1 MKTISKLIQI
11 FAVII
16 LLAQPVKAQYLQ
28 FGVFADPQLSWF
40 SSDTKRFSPNGIVLG
55 FNAGFAFEK
64 YFADRYAIT
73 SGASITGLGGNLKY
87 NENGYT
93 LDTRDDIYNITAG
106 SNVKFKGQYINV
118 PLGLKFK
125 TNEIGYS
132 TYYAQLGINGNLKL
146 KGVAWEESNGI
157 EKEVLDK
164 SQTHFGFL
172 SYMFGLGMQ
181 YSLGGPSSIQVG
193 LNYSNGMTP
202 AFKAGY
208 GRISIGSV
216 GFRVGLVF

>member
-1 MKTISKLIQI
+1 MKTISK
-11 FAVII
+11 FI
-16 LLAQPVKAQYLQ
+16 LFTSFILFLNQPIKAQYLQ
-28 FGVFADPQLSWF
+28 FGVFADPQFSWF
-40 SSDTKRFSPNGIVLG
+40 TSDTKRFTPNGLVFG
-55 FNAGFAFEK
+55 FSAGFAFEK

-73 SGASITGLGGNLKY
+73 SGASISSLGGNLKY
-87 NENGYT
+87 NESGYT
-93 LDTRDDIYNITAG
+93 LETRDDVYNISAG

-132 TYYAQLGINGNLKL
+132 TYYAQLGINGNLKI
-146 KGVAWEESNGI
+146 KGAAWEEQNGI

-181 YSLGGPSSIQVG
+181 YSLGGPSSLQFG

-208 GRISIGSV
+208 GRISIGSL
-216 GFRVGLVF
+216 GFRVGLIF